1 MNYRSNGGRY
11 SGLPISL
18 AHDFGIGMSV
28 LLCCSLLLTTVGSY
42 RTATAW
48 FLLSCRGQGLWA
60 LTGYS
65 PSAREAQAGTQGRT
79 GGRKGGRDYCLW
91 ASSLWLAQLALLDN
105 PEPPA
110 QGAGLSHVNHKSRKR
125 HTDIPAGQSDGDD
138 FSLEVA
144 LSSQVTLVCDKN

>member
-18 AHDFGIGMSV
+18 AHDFGTGMSV

-60 LTGYS
+60 LTGA
-65 PSAREAQAGTQGRT
+65 SAREAQAGTQGRT

-105 PEPPA
+105 RNHLPRGRGSPMSIINQENATQTYPQA
-110 QGAGLSHVNHKSRKR
+110 NLMGTISHLRWLSLPR
-125 HTDIPAGQSDGDD
+125 
-138 FSLEVA
+138 
-144 LSSQVTLVCDKN
+144 